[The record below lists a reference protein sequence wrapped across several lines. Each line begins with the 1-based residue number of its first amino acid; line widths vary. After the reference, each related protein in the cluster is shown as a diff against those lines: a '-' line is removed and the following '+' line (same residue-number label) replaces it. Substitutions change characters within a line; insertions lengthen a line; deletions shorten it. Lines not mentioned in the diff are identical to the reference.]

1 MGMAAAAQTISIQL
15 DGNTFK
21 ISGWKPPTS
30 APAGG
35 WGALFAVRS
44 GGNDVPPMAGTYA
57 IEGGAL
63 LFHPAYP
70 LAAGV
75 TYRATFRP
83 PGGVRVEHI
92 FDGPHVDAT
101 PSARVEHVF
110 PSADALPGNELKLY
124 IYFSTSMSRGEAAQH
139 IHILDANGTHLT
151 GVFLPGQE
159 LWDPKVQRLTVIFD
173 PGRIKRGL
181 RSNEKMGPPI
191 AEGKRY
197 TLVIDR
203 EWKDARGV
211 PMVES
216 FRKTFR
222 GGPEDRQPPDPKQW
236 RIGSPKAGTSAGLV
250 VTFPEP
256 MDYALLQRMIQVSDG
271 RGRIDGTVT
280 VDRNETQWSFTPRDA
295 WKPGAYR
302 LVVDTAIEDLA
313 GNHIGQPFDVD
324 VFERVTERITTQT
337 ISLPFDIR

>member
-1 MGMAAAAQTISIQL
+1 
-15 DGNTFK
+15 
-21 ISGWKPPTS
+21 
-30 APAGG
+30 
-35 WGALFAVRS
+35 
-44 GGNDVPPMAGTYA
+44 
-57 IEGGAL
+57 
-63 LFHPAYP
+63 
-70 LAAGV
+70 
-75 TYRATFRP
+75 
-83 PGGVRVEHI
+83 VRVERT

-139 IHILDANGTHLT
+139 IHVLDANGTQLT
-151 GVFLPGQE
+151 GVFLPGEE
-159 LWDPKVQRLTVIFD
+159 LWDPKIQRLTVIFD

-191 AEGKRY
+191 AEGKPY
-197 TLVIDR
+197 TVVIDR

-211 PMVES
+211 PMVEG

-236 RIGSPKAGTSAGLV
+236 RIASPKAGTSAALL

-256 MDYALLQRMIQVSDG
+256 MDYALLQRMIQVSDA

-337 ISLPFDIR
+337 ISLPFDVR